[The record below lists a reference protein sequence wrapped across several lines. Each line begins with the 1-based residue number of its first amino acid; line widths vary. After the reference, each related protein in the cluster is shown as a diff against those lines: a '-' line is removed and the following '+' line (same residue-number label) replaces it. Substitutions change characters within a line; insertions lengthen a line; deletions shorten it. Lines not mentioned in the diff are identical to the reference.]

1 MKTLVLNPASSSS
14 LNVVR
19 DQIFGCWCKGK
30 EIGGMQM
37 PPLSLLYVATVL
49 QKAGHDVDFIDGAAE
64 RQRFL
69 DLLEHGCNADVIIAS
84 TSTMTVNE
92 DAQNLEKIR
101 HSSPGARPVSM
112 VFGTHP
118 TYLPRE
124 TLTHPGID
132 IAILGDPEDIVV
144 DLMNEMS
151 LGGESWKS
159 VQGIAFRNNGGM
171 VVNNARRIDPN
182 LDRLPYPNRSF
193 LPDHN
198 YFNPV
203 VKHYP
208 YTVAMTSRGCSGKC
222 IFCTVPRLYQ
232 GIIQVR
238 TAENVLG
245 ELELILEQGYR
256 EVFYRDET
264 FTLFKKRNE
273 TICKEIT
280 RRNWKISWI
289 CNSRLIGIDKP
300 MLALMQEAGCHMIK
314 FGVESGDQ
322 GILDAMKKGT
332 TLEEIRQIF
341 RWCNELGLD
350 THAHVMLGNVGETR
364 ETIERT
370 IEFVKELNPSN
381 AAFGILTPYPGTELF
396 DRVAQIRPEINDG
409 SQCDLN
415 ILHTA
420 NFFNETFTRID
431 PDALGNWM
439 KIAYRRFYWRP
450 GYLLKAL
457 SRISNLGELRRA
469 VKAGITTLDFS
480 IRGG

>member
-1 MKTLVLNPASSSS
+1 MKVLVLNPASSSS
-14 LNVVR
+14 PNVVR

-37 PPLSLLYVATVL
+37 PPLSLLYVATAL
-49 QKAGHDVDFIDGAAE
+49 QNAGHEVVFIDGAAE

-69 DLLEHGCNADVIIAS
+69 DVLEYGSAADVVIAS

-92 DAQNLEKIR
+92 DAQTLEKIR
-101 HSSPGARPVSM
+101 HNGSGSQPVRI
-112 VFGTHP
+112 VFGTPP
-118 TYLPRE
+118 TFLPRE
-124 TLTHPGID
+124 TLTRPGID
-132 IAILGDPEDIVV
+132 IAIQGDPEDIAV
-144 DLMNEMS
+144 DLLNEMS
-151 LGGESWKS
+151 LGGDSWKS
-159 VQGIAFRNNGGM
+159 VWGIAFRNNGGV
-171 VVNNARRIDPN
+171 VVNNPRPIDPN
-182 LDRLPYPNRSF
+182 LDRLSYPNRSF
-193 LPDHN
+193 LPHHD

-232 GIIQVR
+232 NVIQVR

-245 ELELILEQGYR
+245 ELELILEQCYR
-256 EVFYRDET
+256 EVIFRDET
-264 FTLFKKRNE
+264 FTMFKKRNE
-273 TICKEIT
+273 TLCKEII
-280 RRNWKISWI
+280 RRSWKISWI
-289 CNSRLIGIDKP
+289 CNGRLTGIDKSI
-300 MLALMQEAGCHMIK
+300 LALMQEAGCHMIK

-332 TLEEIRQIF
+332 ILEEIRRIF
-341 RWCNELGLD
+341 RWCKELGLD
-350 THAHVMLGNVGETR
+350 AHAHVMLGNVGETR

-370 IEFVKELNPSN
+370 IEFVKELNPAN

-409 SQCDLN
+409 SQCDLK

-420 NFFNETFTRID
+420 KFFNETFTHID
-431 PDALGNWM
+431 PDALENWM

-450 GYLLKAL
+450 GYLLGAL
-457 SRISNLGELRRA
+457 SRISSLEELRRA

>member
-1 MKTLVLNPASSSS
+1 MKVLVLNPASSNSP
-14 LNVVR
+14 NVVR

-49 QKAGHDVDFIDGAAE
+49 QNAGHDVVFIDGAAE

-69 DLLEHGCNADVIIAS
+69 ALLEHGCDADVIIAS

-92 DAQNLEKIR
+92 DAQTLGKIR
-101 HSSPGARPVSM
+101 HNGSGDRPINM
-112 VFGTHP
+112 VFGTPP
-118 TYLPRE
+118 TFLPRE
-124 TLTHPGID
+124 TLTRLGID
-132 IAILGDPEDIVV
+132 IAIMGDPEDIVI
-144 DLMNEMS
+144 DLLNEMS

-159 VQGIAFRNNGGM
+159 VQGIAFRDNGGV
-171 VVNNARRIDPN
+171 VVNNMRPIDPN
-182 LDRLPYPNRSF
+182 LDRLSYPNRSF
-193 LPDHN
+193 LPDHD

-203 VKHYP
+203 VKRYP

-232 GIIQVR
+232 NVIQVR

-256 EVFYRDET
+256 EVIFRDET
-264 FTLFKKRNE
+264 FTMFKKRNE
-273 TICKEIT
+273 TLCKEII
-280 RRNWKISWI
+280 RRSWKISWI
-289 CNSRLIGIDKP
+289 CNGRLTGIDKP
-300 MLALMQEAGCHMIK
+300 MLALMQKAGCHMIK

-322 GILDAMKKGT
+322 GILDTMKKGT
-332 TLEEIRQIF
+332 TLEEIRRIF

-350 THAHVMLGNVGETR
+350 AHAHVMLGNVGETY

-370 IEFVKELNPSN
+370 IEFVKKLNPAN

-396 DRVAQIRPEINDG
+396 DRVARIRPEINDG
-409 SQCDLN
+409 SQCDLKC
-415 ILHTA
+415 LHTA
-420 NFFNETFTRID
+420 KFFNETFTHID
-431 PDALGNWM
+431 SDALENWM

-450 GYLLKAL
+450 GYL
-457 SRISNLGELRRA
+457 
-469 VKAGITTLDFS
+469 
-480 IRGG
+480 

>member
-1 MKTLVLNPASSSS
+1 MKALVLNPASSSS
-14 LNVVR
+14 PNVVR

-49 QKAGHDVDFIDGAAE
+49 QNAGHDVVFIDGAAE

-69 DLLEHGCNADVIIAS
+69 DILEHGCDADIVIAS
-84 TSTMTVNE
+84 TSTMTVSE
-92 DAQNLEKIR
+92 DAQNLGKIR
-101 HSSPGARPVSM
+101 HSNSGARPVCM

-118 TYLPRE
+118 TFLPRE
-124 TLTHPGID
+124 TLTRLGID

-144 DLMNEMS
+144 DLLNEMS
-151 LGGESWKS
+151 LGGEYWKS
-159 VQGIAFRNNGGM
+159 VQGIAFRDNGEV
-171 VVNNARRIDPN
+171 VVNNARPIDPN

-208 YTVAMTSRGCSGKC
+208 YTVAITSRGCSGKC

-232 GIIQVR
+232 SVIQVR
-238 TAENVLG
+238 TAENILG
-245 ELELILEQGYR
+245 ELELILAEGYR
-256 EVFYRDET
+256 EIFFRDET

-273 TICKEIT
+273 ILCKEIIH
-280 RRNWKISWI
+280 RGWKISWI
-289 CNSRLIGIDKP
+289 CNGRLTGIDKS

-322 GILDAMKKGT
+322 GILDVMKKGI
-332 TLEEIRQIF
+332 TLEDIRRIF

-409 SQCDLN
+409 SQCDLK

-420 NFFNETFTRID
+420 NFFNEAYTHID
-431 PDALGNWM
+431 PDALENWM

-450 GYLLKAL
+450 SYLLRAL

>member
-1 MKTLVLNPASSSS
+1 MKTLVLNPASSSFP
-14 LNVVR
+14 NVVR

-37 PPLSLLYVATVL
+37 PPLSMLYIATVL
-49 QKAGHDVDFIDGAAE
+49 QNAGHDMDFIDGAAE
-64 RQRFL
+64 RERFFT
-69 DLLEHGCNADVIIAS
+69 LLEHGCDAEVIIAS

-92 DAQNLEKIR
+92 DARSLEKICN
-101 HSSPGARPVSM
+101 SSSGARPVAI

-118 TYLPRE
+118 TFLPRE
-124 TLTHPGID
+124 TLTRPGID
-132 IAILGDPEDIVV
+132 IAILGDPEDIV
-144 DLMNEMS
+144 LELIEKMA

-159 VQGIAFRNNGGM
+159 VQGIAFRENGGV
-171 VVNNARRIDPN
+171 VVNNARPIDRN
-182 LDRLPYPNRSF
+182 LDRLPYPNRSL
-193 LPDHN
+193 LPDHD

-208 YTVAMTSRGCSGKC
+208 YTVAITSRGCSGKC
-222 IFCTVPRLYQ
+222 IFCTVPRLYPN
-232 GIIQVR
+232 IIQSR
-238 TAENVLG
+238 TAESVLG
-245 ELELILEQGYR
+245 ELELILDQGYR
-256 EVFYRDET
+256 EVFFRDET
-264 FTLFKKRNE
+264 FTMFKKRNE
-273 TICKEIT
+273 TLCKEII
-280 RRNWKISWI
+280 RRGWKISWI
-289 CNSRLIGIDKP
+289 CNGRLTGIDKP

-322 GILDAMKKGT
+322 DILDAMKKGT
-332 TLEEIRQIF
+332 TLEDIRRIF

-409 SQCDLN
+409 SQCDLE

-420 NFFNETFTRID
+420 NFFNETFTHVD
-431 PDALGNWM
+431 PDELEEWM

-450 GYLLKAL
+450 GYLVQAL
-457 SRISNLGELRRA
+457 SRISSFGELRRA

>member
-1 MKTLVLNPASSSS
+1 MNVLVLNPASSSS
-14 LNVVR
+14 PNVVR

-49 QKAGHDVDFIDGAAE
+49 QKAGHDVVFVDGAAE
-64 RQRFL
+64 RRRFFG
-69 DLLEHGCNADVIIAS
+69 LLEQGCDADIVIAS
-84 TSTMTVNE
+84 TSTMTVSE
-92 DAQNLEKIR
+92 DAQNLGMIR
-101 HSSPGARPVSM
+101 HSGSGARPVCM

-118 TYLPRE
+118 TFLPRE
-124 TLTHPGID
+124 TLTRPGID
-132 IAILGDPEDIVV
+132 IAILGDPEDVV
-144 DLMNEMS
+144 LDLLDEMS
-151 LGGESWKS
+151 LGGASWKS
-159 VQGIAFRNNGGM
+159 VPGIAYRDNGGVVMNNG
-171 VVNNARRIDPN
+171 RPIDPD
-182 LDRLPYPNRSF
+182 LDRLPYPNRSL

-203 VKHYP
+203 VKDYP
-208 YTVAMTSRGCSGKC
+208 YTVAMTSRGCAGKC

-232 GIIQVR
+232 NVILAR

-245 ELELILEQGYR
+245 ELDLILNQGYR
-256 EVFYRDET
+256 EVFFRDET
-264 FTLFKKRNE
+264 FTMFKKRNE
-273 TICKEIT
+273 ILCKEIIH
-280 RRNWKISWI
+280 RKWKISWI
-289 CNSRLIGIDKP
+289 CNGRLNGIDKST
-300 MLALMQEAGCHMIK
+300 LALMQEAGCHMIK

-332 TLEEIRQIF
+332 TLENIRRIF

-350 THAHVMLGNVGETR
+350 AHAHVMLGNVGDTR

-370 IEFVKELNPSN
+370 IEFVKELNPAN

-409 SQCDLN
+409 SQCDLK

-420 NFFNETFTRID
+420 NFFNETFTHIASD
-431 PDALGNWM
+431 ELEHWM

-450 GYLLKAL
+450 SYLMKAL

>member
-1 MKTLVLNPASSSS
+1 MKVLVLNPASSSS
-14 LNVVR
+14 PNVVR

-49 QKAGHDVDFIDGAAE
+49 QNAGHDVVFIDGAAE
-64 RQRFL
+64 RQRFFH
-69 DLLEHGCNADVIIAS
+69 LLEHGCNADVIIAS
-84 TSTMTVNE
+84 TSTMTVSE
-92 DAQNLEKIR
+92 DADNLAKISC
-101 HSSPGARPVSM
+101 SSSGVKPVNM

-118 TYLPRE
+118 AFLPRE
-124 TLTHPGID
+124 TLTRQGID

-144 DLMNEMS
+144 DLLNEMS

-159 VQGIAFRNNGGM
+159 VQGIAFRDNGGV
-171 VVNNARRIDPN
+171 VVNNTRHIDPN

-208 YTVAMTSRGCSGKC
+208 YTVAITSRGCSGKC

-232 GIIQVR
+232 SIIQVR

-245 ELELILEQGYR
+245 ELELILDQGYR
-256 EVFYRDET
+256 EVFFRDET

-273 TICKEIT
+273 TICKEII
-280 RRNWKISWI
+280 RRGWKISWI

-341 RWCNELGLD
+341 RWCKELGLD

-364 ETIERT
+364 ETINHT
-370 IEFVKELNPSN
+370 IEFVKELDPSN

-396 DRVAQIRPEINDG
+396 DRVAQMRPEINDG

-420 NFFNETFTRID
+420 NFFNETFTHID
-431 PDALGNWM
+431 SGTLENWM

-450 GYLLKAL
+450 SYILRAL
-457 SRISNLGELRRA
+457 SRISNFGELYRA